1 MHLAQRPGLPIYKVD
16 RGASLSHLIDLS
28 VVELL
33 GLAVVPVLYRA
44 VVSGDAA
51 VHLGGLAAVGAGE
64 LLPGQV
70 SVVGAHRV
78 GGGNGVVGQLVMFRD
93 FAHQGGGRLPAG
105 QFLPQEGV
113 EHRAGGVEHLELVL
127 HVQGGEQ
134 VVGAPHGQVGG
145 VGVVGGACSW

>member
-1 MHLAQRPGLPIYKVD
+1 
-16 RGASLSHLIDLS
+16 
-28 VVELL
+28 
-33 GLAVVPVLYRA
+33 
-44 VVSGDAA
+44 
-51 VHLGGLAAVGAGE
+51 HLGGLAAVGAGE

-134 VVGAPHGQVGG
+134 VVGAPHGQMGG
-145 VGVVGGACSW
+145 VGVVGGAVVVGGADEGVFLLVVLGKAVGGGLCRGGLQVKEVPILLL